1 MEKLR
6 VALDRRGV
14 TSTTAALALALGNQA
29 VVAAPAGLAATVTG
43 AALGSAAAVGS
54 GAAVLTFMSMTKMQF
69 GIAAAVI
76 ALGVGGVAVQV
87 KSNAV
92 LRDELAELRGP
103 SDIAALEAENERLTR
118 IANEVRALRADDAEL
133 ARLEEEAAKLKA
145 QMGETARVAAVKT
158 KGVELRPLSGEIL
171 PAAKVE
177 VQPKPTFQAQPVY
190 PAAFRSAGVE
200 GKALI
205 EFVVDADGKVRDATA
220 VSFTHQEF
228 AASAV
233 EAVSKWEF
241 IPGQKA
247 GLAVN
252 TRLKMP
258 FLFTYRKGNSA
269 PKMGDWF

>member
-1 MEKLR
+1 MSLLLSSTETATGLTF
-6 VALDRRGV
+6 
-14 TSTTAALALALGNQA
+14 TSEEAAA
-29 VVAAPAGLAATVTG
+29 
-43 AALGSAAAVGS
+43 AAAV
-54 GAAVLTFMSMTKMQF
+54 
-69 GIAAAVI
+69 
-76 ALGVGGVAVQV
+76 
-87 KSNAV
+87 
-92 LRDELAELRGP
+92 
-103 SDIAALEAENERLTR
+103 
-118 IANEVRALRADDAEL
+118 DAEIPGS
-133 ARLEEEAAKLKA
+133 A
-145 QMGETARVAAVKT
+145 
-158 KGVELRPLSGEIL
+158 EIL

-200 GKALI
+200 GTALI

-241 IPGQKA
+241 SPGQKA

-258 FLFTYRKGNSA
+258 FVFTYRKGNSA